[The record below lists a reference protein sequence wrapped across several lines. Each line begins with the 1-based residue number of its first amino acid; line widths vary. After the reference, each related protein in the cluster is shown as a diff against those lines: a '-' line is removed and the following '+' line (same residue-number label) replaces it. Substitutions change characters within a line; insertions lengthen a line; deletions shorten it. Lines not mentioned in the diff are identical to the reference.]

1 MRSRG
6 NADTDTQ
13 ARFADELSGYR
24 YLEKIIWPGDQ
35 ICPRCG
41 VRGKIRKLDGAT
53 TRLGSYKCYACRKQ
67 FNLVHGTIFSG
78 SHAPLHKWLQAVY
91 QTDGGTKLIRPYEL
105 HKILD
110 VSIKT
115 AAHMI
120 ERLRHAVTPPS
131 VPE

>member
-1 MRSRG
+1 MHSRG
-6 NADTDTQ
+6 DADTDTQ
-13 ARFADELSGYR
+13 ARFADELSAYG
-24 YLEKIIWPGDQ
+24 YLEKIIWPNRP

-41 VRGKIRKLDGAT
+41 VQGRIRKLNGAT

-78 SHAPLHKWLQAVY
+78 SHAPLNKWLQAVY
-91 QTDGGTKLIRPYEL
+91 LTDGGTKFMRPYQL

-115 AAHMI
+115 AAHMM
-120 ERLRHAVTPPS
+120 ERLHHAATSPPAS
-131 VPE
+131 E